1 MTPLLHRSTMI
12 MVVAALATTMA
23 LGQQP
28 FDLDP
33 GFRTDI
39 LTSGVVGSQYVNSIQ
54 PMPDGTLILSGQFR
68 FPGDQSTFS
77 GARLAQN
84 GGLINHIFQMG
95 GRITPWIDQFY
106 CGNGQTVKR
115 FSPNWSWDPTFD
127 MLSDP
132 LMSIFQ
138 GGDYHVF
145 PDGRVVVTGSH
156 TLNDPVRG
164 FVGGHQLIWLQN
176 NGYLDTTRIHRKCNG
191 ILWTLKEQPDGKFLV
206 GSWCT
211 EFEGRPVG
219 PVFRMH
225 ADGALDTTFTAPM
238 LHEQA
243 TYLYAMH
250 TYADGRILLGGVFTA
265 LPGYT
270 DTIVVVRLLPDGSLD
285 PSFTPVPAQAQY
297 EPPHRPPSVRGLLPL
312 DDDRLIVTGTFDHLH
327 GEARGGIAMLNADGS
342 LSDEHFVGAACGPY
356 NSPNGTARR
365 IGGIMPSADGNYYI
379 WGTYHG
385 YTDGNTNDPAQRF
398 VSRLYGLNV
407 GIAEQERINFK
418 LYPNPASTQVTVALE
433 QLLAHGELLLRDA
446 LGREVHRERIAG
458 HYHTVEVQGL
468 PAGLYLLE
476 LWAQGKRQGSERV
489 VVSAP

>member
-1 MTPLLHRSTMI
+1 MT
-12 MVVAALATTMA
+12 MVVAALVTTMA
-23 LGQQP
+23 WGQQP
-28 FDLDP
+28 FGLDQSF
-33 GFRTDI
+33 GTSI
-39 LTSGVVGSQYVNSIQ
+39 MISGVNQSQYISSAMALPNGQI
-54 PMPDGTLILSGQFR
+54 LISGQMVFQ
-68 FPGDQSTFS
+68 GDDPFVPRL
-77 GARLAQN
+77 GARLFPN
-84 GGLINHIFQMG
+84 GARDVGFQGWPAMG
-95 GRITPWIDQFY
+95 GKITEWEDRFY
-106 CGNGQTVKR
+106 CGAGQTVR
-115 FSPNWSWDPTFD
+115 RSFLSTGANDPTFD
-127 MLSDP
+127 MLSSWP

-164 FVGGHQLIWLQN
+164 FVGSHQLIWLQS

-191 ILWTLKEQPDGKFLV
+191 ILWNLKEQPDGKFLV

-225 ADGALDTTFTAPM
+225 ADGSLDTTFTAPM

-243 TYLYAMH
+243 TFLYAMH
-250 TYADGRILLGGVFTA
+250 TYADGRILLGGVFTE

-270 DTIVVVRLLPDGSLD
+270 DSITVVRLLPDGSLD

-312 DDDRLIVTGTFDHLH
+312 EDGRLIVTGTFDHLH

-342 LSDEHFVGAACGPY
+342 LSDEHFAGAACGPY
-356 NSPNGTARR
+356 FGPNGTARR
-365 IGGIMPSADGNYYI
+365 IGGIVPSAEGNYYI
-379 WGTYHG
+379 FGTYHG
-385 YTDGNTNDPAQRF
+385 YTDGTTNDPTQRF

-407 GIAEQERINFK
+407 GIAERERITFK
-418 LYPNPASTQVTVALE
+418 LYPNPASTQLTVELE
-433 QLLAHGELLLRDA
+433 QLPAQGELLLRDA
-446 LGREVHRERIAG
+446 LGREMLRERIAG
-458 HYHTVEVQGL
+458 HYPTLSVQQL

-476 LWAQGKRQGSERV
+476 VWSKGQRVGSERV
-489 VVSAP
+489 VVE